1 MASEATSLHREPR
14 PAAISTPQGPAV
26 WIIVREAISD
36 WIEDK
41 ASVQGAALAF
51 YSILSLAPLVVI
63 SLAIA
68 GLFFDEKAASSQF
81 LGQMQSMVGKE
92 GADAISGMLEHADKP
107 QTGTLAAVL
116 AIVTLLF
123 GAAGVFGQLQD
134 TMNTI
139 WDVKPKTS
147 GGIWGMIRTASSP
160 LQWCWEPDFC
170 CWSR

>member
-1 MASEATSLHREPR
+1 MRRTGATNSATKAGADGRPGCPSAESQEPLLMASEATSLHREPR

-26 WIIVREAISD
+26 WIIVREAISY

-107 QTGTLAAVL
+107 
-116 AIVTLLF
+116 
-123 GAAGVFGQLQD
+123 
-134 TMNTI
+134 
-139 WDVKPKTS
+139 
-147 GGIWGMIRTASSP
+147 
-160 LQWCWEPDFC
+160 
-170 CWSR
+170 